1 MNPFTKFICI
11 AIFIIFSF
19 SLTAQTLTGTWVGN
33 YSKVSLFNN
42 PTSLVVEIAVTND
55 SIINGLSHLY
65 YHKNKYEHHKIK
77 GKINLRDS
85 TVFFEESFIETNFKF
100 VNVIELKY
108 KLKLISSNNTLRLE
122 GKWKGTESF
131 LGYLPIHKVWL
142 QKKQDAILKKQ
153 ILLDSSVKVKHKV
166 DTIDKKLARIT
177 DIQKLIEVSKSE
189 TDSIKI
195 SVYDN
200 GEIDGDSISVY
211 KNDSAI
217 FINKPIST
225 NPIVFY
231 LSLDKS
237 IQLQKIKMIAEN
249 MGSIPPNT
257 ALMIIETAKKRY
269 EVHLSSNFEKNA
281 SVEFFLLE

>member
-1 MNPFTKFICI
+1 MNPYIKFICI
-11 AIFIIFSF
+11 TILIIFSF

-33 YSKVSLFNN
+33 YGKVSLFNN
-42 PTSLVVEIAVTND
+42 PTLLIVEIAVTND

-65 YHKNKYEHHKIK
+65 YHNNKYEHHKIT
-77 GKINLRDS
+77 GKIYLKDS
-85 TVFFEESFIETNFKF
+85 IVIFEESFIETNIKF
-100 VNVIELKY
+100 ASIIELRY

-122 GKWKGTESF
+122 GRWKGTESF
-131 LGYLPIHKVWL
+131 LGYLSIHKVWL
-142 QKKQDAILKKQ
+142 EKKQDTILKKQ
-153 ILLDSSVKVKHKV
+153 IFVDSSTKHKV
-166 DTIDKKLARIT
+166 DTVDKKLVRIT
-177 DIQKLIEVSKSE
+177 DVQKLIEVSKTE

-200 GEIDGDSISVY
+200 GVVDGDSISVY
-211 KNDSAI
+211 KNDSAV

-231 LSLDKS
+231 LSLDKN

-281 SVEFFLLE
+281 SIEFFLLD

>member
-11 AIFIIFSF
+11 TILIIFSF
-19 SLTAQTLTGTWVGN
+19 SLNAQTLTGTWVGN

-42 PTSLVVEIAVTND
+42 PTLLVVEIIVTND

-65 YHKNKYEHHKIK
+65 YHNNKYEHHKIK
-77 GKINLRDS
+77 GKINLKDS
-85 TVFFEESFIETNFKF
+85 TVFFEESFIETNLKF
-100 VNVIELKY
+100 VNIIELKY
-108 KLKLISSNNTLRLE
+108 KLKLVSSNNTLRLE

-142 QKKQDAILKKQ
+142 QKRQDSILKKQ
-153 ILLDSSVKVKHKV
+153 ILLDSSAKHKV
-166 DTIDKKLARIT
+166 DTTDKKLSRIT
-177 DIQKLIEVSKSE
+177 DVQKLIEVSKTE

-200 GEIDGDSISVY
+200 GEVDGDSISVY

-257 ALMIIETAKKRY
+257 ALMIIETANKRY

-281 SVEFFLLE
+281 SVEFFLLD